1 MDDVQKQGPRRALGS
16 AAERGRKGVFEVE
29 RVVIT
34 GMGAITP
41 VGNDVESYWAALKAG
56 KCGIGPI
63 TRFDASE
70 FKVKLA
76 AEVKDFDVTQY
87 VDKREARR
95 MDANCHFALAA
106 AQQAVDQAGLKEG
119 SFDPYRVGV
128 IFGSGVGGLH
138 VTEEE
143 IPKLNEKG
151 PGRVSP
157 LCIPE
162 MIANMAA
169 AYISMRFGFRG
180 ENFCPVSA
188 CATGNHA
195 IGEAM
200 RAIRH
205 GYQDVVVCGGTEN
218 GIIPI
223 SMAGFQNMKA
233 VHLGDDPSCASIPFD
248 ARRSGFVMGE
258 GAGCLVLESLTH
270 AQARGAAILAEVA
283 GYGATGDAYHI
294 TSPDPACDTA
304 ARAIAN
310 AIADAGLTPADVDYI
325 NAHGT
330 STPLNEKYE
339 TLAIKKAFGEA
350 ARQVK
355 VSSTKSM
362 TGHLLSGAAAI
373 EAVACVMAIRDGV
386 VPPTIG
392 YEQPDPECDLD
403 VTPNQAVSM
412 PVRVAISN
420 SLGFGGHNACI
431 LFKKV

>member
-1 MDDVQKQGPRRALGS
+1 M
-16 AAERGRKGVFEVE
+16 E

-41 VGNDVESYWAALKAG
+41 VGNDVQTFWESLKAG

-63 TRFDASE
+63 TKFDVSDY
-70 FKVKLA
+70 KVKLA

-95 MDANCHFALAA
+95 MDVNCHFALAA

-119 SFDPYRVGV
+119 NFDPYRTGV
-128 IFGSGVGGLH
+128 IYGSGVGGLA
-138 VTEEE
+138 VAEEE
-143 IPKLNEKG
+143 IPKLNAKG

-169 AYISMRFGFRG
+169 AYISMRFGFKG

-188 CATGNHA
+188 CATANHS

-205 GYQDVVVCGGTEN
+205 GYQDIVLCGGTEN

-223 SMAGFQNMKA
+223 ALAGFSNMKA
-233 VHLGDDPSCASIPFD
+233 LHTGDDPTCASIPFD

-270 AQARGAAILAEVA
+270 AQARGATILAEVA
-283 GYGATGDAYHI
+283 GYGASGDAYHI
-294 TSPDPACDTA
+294 TSPAPEGDAA
-304 ARAIAN
+304 ARAIRG
-310 AIADAGLTPADVDYI
+310 AIEDAGLTPADVDYI

-339 TLAIKKAFGEA
+339 TIAIKKAFGDA
-350 ARQVK
+350 AYKVK

-362 TGHLLSGAAAI
+362 TGHLLGGAAAV
-373 EAVACVMAIRDGV
+373 EAIACVMAIREGII
-386 VPPTIG
+386 PPTIG
-392 YEQPDPECDLD
+392 YQEPDPECDLD
-403 VTPNQAVSM
+403 ITPNKAVEM
-412 PVRVAISN
+412 PVNVAISN

>member
-1 MDDVQKQGPRRALGS
+1 M
-16 AAERGRKGVFEVE
+16 E

-41 VGNDVESYWAALKAG
+41 VGNDVQTFWESLKAG

-63 TRFDASE
+63 TKFDVSDY
-70 FKVKLA
+70 KVKLA

-95 MDANCHFALAA
+95 MDLNCHFALAA

-119 SFDPYRVGV
+119 NFDPYRTGV
-128 IFGSGVGGLH
+128 IYGSGVGGLA
-138 VTEEE
+138 VAEEE
-143 IPKLNEKG
+143 IPKLNAKG

-169 AYISMRFGFRG
+169 AYISMRFGFKG

-188 CATGNHA
+188 CATANHS

-205 GYQDVVVCGGTEN
+205 GYQDIVLCGGTEN

-223 SMAGFQNMKA
+223 ALAGFSNMKA
-233 VHLGDDPSCASIPFD
+233 LHTGDDPACASIPFD

-270 AQARGAAILAEVA
+270 AQARGATILAEVA
-283 GYGATGDAYHI
+283 GYGASGDAYHI
-294 TSPDPACDTA
+294 TSPAPEGDAA
-304 ARAIAN
+304 ARAIRG
-310 AIADAGLTPADVDYI
+310 AIEDAGLTPADVDYI

-339 TLAIKKAFGEA
+339 TIAIKKAFGDA
-350 ARQVK
+350 AYKVK

-362 TGHLLSGAAAI
+362 TGHLLGGAAAV
-373 EAVACVMAIRDGV
+373 EAIACVMAIREGII
-386 VPPTIG
+386 PPTIG
-392 YEQPDPECDLD
+392 YQEPDPECDLD
-403 VTPNQAVSM
+403 ITPNKAVEM
-412 PVRVAISN
+412 PVNVAISN

>member
-1 MDDVQKQGPRRALGS
+1 M
-16 AAERGRKGVFEVE
+16 E

-41 VGNDVESYWAALKAG
+41 VGNDVQTFWESLKAG

-63 TRFDASE
+63 TKFDVSDY
-70 FKVKLA
+70 KVKLA

-95 MDANCHFALAA
+95 MDLNCHFALAA

-119 SFDPYRVGV
+119 NFDPYRTGV
-128 IFGSGVGGLH
+128 IYGSGVGGLA
-138 VTEEE
+138 VAEEE

-169 AYISMRFGFRG
+169 AYISMRFGFKG
-180 ENFCPVSA
+180 ENFCPISA
-188 CATGNHA
+188 CATANHS

-205 GYQDVVVCGGTEN
+205 GYQDIVLCGGTEN

-223 SMAGFQNMKA
+223 ALAGFSNMKA
-233 VHLGDDPSCASIPFD
+233 LHTGDDPSCASIPFD

-258 GAGCLVLESLTH
+258 GAGCLVLESLSH
-270 AQARGAAILAEVA
+270 AEARGATILAEVA
-283 GYGATGDAYHI
+283 GYGASGDAYHI
-294 TSPDPACDTA
+294 TSPSPDGEA
-304 ARAIAN
+304 AAHAIRG
-310 AIADAGLTPADVDYI
+310 AIEDAGLAPADVDYI

-339 TLAIKKAFGEA
+339 TIAIKKAFGDA
-350 ARQVK
+350 AYKVK
-355 VSSTKSM
+355 ISSTKSM
-362 TGHLLSGAAAI
+362 TGHLLGGAAAV
-373 EAVACVMAIRDGV
+373 EAIACVMAIREGII
-386 VPPTIG
+386 PPTIG
-392 YEQPDPECDLD
+392 YQEPDPECDLD
-403 VTPNQAVSM
+403 ITPNEAVRM
-412 PVRVAISN
+412 PVNVAISN

>member
-1 MDDVQKQGPRRALGS
+1 M
-16 AAERGRKGVFEVE
+16 E

-41 VGNDVESYWAALKAG
+41 VGNDVQTFWESLKAG
-56 KCGIGPI
+56 KCGVGPI
-63 TRFDASE
+63 TKFDVSDY
-70 FKVKLA
+70 KVKLA

-95 MDANCHFALAA
+95 MDVNCHFALAA

-119 SFDPYRVGV
+119 NFDPYRTGV
-128 IFGSGVGGLH
+128 IYGSGVGGLA
-138 VTEEE
+138 VAEEE
-143 IPKLNEKG
+143 IPKLNAKG

-169 AYISMRFGFRG
+169 AYISMRFGFKG

-188 CATGNHA
+188 CATANHS

-205 GYQDVVVCGGTEN
+205 GYQDIVLCGGTEN

-223 SMAGFQNMKA
+223 ALAGFSNMKA
-233 VHLGDDPSCASIPFD
+233 LHTGDDPACASIPFD

-270 AQARGAAILAEVA
+270 AQARGATILAEVA
-283 GYGATGDAYHI
+283 GYGASGDAYHI
-294 TSPDPACDTA
+294 TSPAPEGDAA
-304 ARAIAN
+304 ARAIRG
-310 AIADAGLTPADVDYI
+310 AIEDAGLTPADVDYI

-339 TLAIKKAFGEA
+339 TIAIKKAFGDA
-350 ARQVK
+350 AYKVK

-362 TGHLLSGAAAI
+362 TGHLLGGAAAV
-373 EAVACVMAIRDGV
+373 EAIACVMAIRDGII
-386 VPPTIG
+386 PPTIG
-392 YEQPDPECDLD
+392 YQEPDPECDLD
-403 VTPNQAVSM
+403 ITPNKAVEM
-412 PVRVAISN
+412 PVNVAISN

>member
-1 MDDVQKQGPRRALGS
+1 M
-16 AAERGRKGVFEVE
+16 E

-41 VGNDVESYWAALKAG
+41 VGNDVQTFWESLKAG

-63 TRFDASE
+63 TKFDVSDY
-70 FKVKLA
+70 KVKLA

-95 MDANCHFALAA
+95 MDLNCHFALAA

-119 SFDPYRVGV
+119 NFDPYRTGV
-128 IFGSGVGGLH
+128 IYGSGVGGLA
-138 VTEEE
+138 VAEEE

-169 AYISMRFGFRG
+169 AYISMRFGFKG
-180 ENFCPVSA
+180 ENFCPISA
-188 CATGNHA
+188 CATANHS

-205 GYQDVVVCGGTEN
+205 GYQDIVLCGGTEN

-223 SMAGFQNMKA
+223 ALAGFSNMKA
-233 VHLGDDPSCASIPFD
+233 LHTGDDPSCASIPFD

-258 GAGCLVLESLTH
+258 GAGCLVLESLSH
-270 AQARGAAILAEVA
+270 AEARDATILAEVA
-283 GYGATGDAYHI
+283 GYGASGDAYHI
-294 TSPDPACDTA
+294 TSPSPDGEA
-304 ARAIAN
+304 AAHAIRG
-310 AIADAGLTPADVDYI
+310 AIEDAGLAPADVDYI

-339 TLAIKKAFGEA
+339 TIAIKKAFGDEA
-350 ARQVK
+350 YKVK
-355 VSSTKSM
+355 ISSTKSM
-362 TGHLLSGAAAI
+362 TGHLLGGAAAV
-373 EAVACVMAIRDGV
+373 EAIACVMAIREGII
-386 VPPTIG
+386 PPTIG
-392 YEQPDPECDLD
+392 YQEPDPECDLD
-403 VTPNQAVSM
+403 ITPNEAVRM
-412 PVRVAISN
+412 PVNVAISN

>member
-1 MDDVQKQGPRRALGS
+1 M
-16 AAERGRKGVFEVE
+16 E

-41 VGNDVESYWAALKAG
+41 VGNDVQTFWESLKAG

-63 TRFDASE
+63 TKFDVSDY
-70 FKVKLA
+70 KVKLA

-95 MDANCHFALAA
+95 MDVNCHFALAA

-119 SFDPYRVGV
+119 NFDPYRTGV
-128 IFGSGVGGLH
+128 IYGSGVGGLAIA
-138 VTEEE
+138 EEE
-143 IPKLNEKG
+143 IPKLNAKG

-169 AYISMRFGFRG
+169 AYISMRFGFKG

-188 CATGNHA
+188 CATANHS

-205 GYQDVVVCGGTEN
+205 GYQDIVLCGGTEN

-223 SMAGFQNMKA
+223 ALAGFSNMKA
-233 VHLGDDPSCASIPFD
+233 LHTGDDPTCASIPFD

-270 AQARGAAILAEVA
+270 AQARGATILAEVA
-283 GYGATGDAYHI
+283 GYGASGDAYHI
-294 TSPDPACDTA
+294 TSPAPEGDAA
-304 ARAIAN
+304 ARAIRG
-310 AIADAGLTPADVDYI
+310 AIEDAGLIPADVDYI

-339 TLAIKKAFGEA
+339 TIAIKKAFGDA
-350 ARQVK
+350 AYKVK

-362 TGHLLSGAAAI
+362 TGHLLGGAAAV
-373 EAVACVMAIRDGV
+373 EAIACVMAIREGII
-386 VPPTIG
+386 PPTIG
-392 YEQPDPECDLD
+392 YQEPDPECDLD
-403 VTPNQAVSM
+403 ITPNKAVEM
-412 PVRVAISN
+412 PVNVAISN

>member
-1 MDDVQKQGPRRALGS
+1 M
-16 AAERGRKGVFEVE
+16 E

-41 VGNDVESYWAALKAG
+41 VGNDVESFWASLKAG

-63 TRFDASE
+63 TKFDVTD
-70 FKVKLA
+70 FKVKVA
-76 AEVKDFDVTQY
+76 AEVKDFDITQF

-95 MDANCHFALAA
+95 MDINCHFALAA
-106 AQQAVDQAGLKEG
+106 AQQAIDQAGLTEG
-119 SFDPYRVGV
+119 NFDPYRTGV
-128 IFGSGVGGLH
+128 IYGSGVGGLQIA
-138 VTEEE
+138 EIE
-143 IPKLNEKG
+143 IPKLKEKG

-169 AYISMRFGFRG
+169 AYISMRFGFKG
-180 ENFCPVSA
+180 ENFSPVSA
-188 CATGNHA
+188 CATANHA

-205 GYQDVVVCGGTEN
+205 GYQDIVLCGGTEN

-223 SMAGFQNMKA
+223 SMAGFANMKA
-233 VHLGDDPSCASIPFD
+233 VYTGEDPTAASMPFD

-270 AQARGAAILAEVA
+270 AQKRGATILAEVA

-294 TSPDPACDTA
+294 TSPAPEGDAA
-304 ARAIAN
+304 ARAILG
-310 AIADAGLTPADVDYI
+310 AITDAGLTPADVDYI

-339 TLAIKKAFGEA
+339 TIAIKKALGDA
-350 ARQVK
+350 AYRVK

-362 TGHLLSGAAAI
+362 TGHLLGGAAAV
-373 EAVACVMAIRDGV
+373 EAIACVMAIRDGV
-386 VPPTIG
+386 IPPTIG
-392 YEQPDPECDLD
+392 YQEPDPDCDLD
-403 VTPNQAVSM
+403 ITPNQAVEM
-412 PVRVAISN
+412 PVNVAISN

-431 LFKKV
+431 LIRKV

>member
-1 MDDVQKQGPRRALGS
+1 M
-16 AAERGRKGVFEVE
+16 E
-29 RVVIT
+29 RVVVT

-41 VGNDVESYWAALKAG
+41 IGNDVETFWSSLKAG

-63 TRFDASE
+63 TKFDVTD
-70 FKVKLA
+70 FKVKVA
-76 AEVKDFDVTQY
+76 AEVKDFDPTQY
-87 VDKREARR
+87 IDKREARR
-95 MDANCHFALAA
+95 MDLNCQFALAA

-119 SFDPYRVGV
+119 NFDPYRTGV
-128 IFGSGVGGLH
+128 IYGSGVGGLH
-138 VTEEE
+138 VAEQE
-143 IPKLNEKG
+143 IPKLLEKG

-169 AYISMRFGFRG
+169 AYISMRFGFKG
-180 ENFCPVSA
+180 ENYSPVSA
-188 CATGNHA
+188 CATANHS

-205 GYQDVVVCGGTEN
+205 GYQDIVLCGGTEN

-223 SMAGFQNMKA
+223 SMAGFANMKA
-233 VHLGDDPSCASIPFD
+233 VYMGEDPENASIPFD

-270 AQARGAAILAEVA
+270 AKARGATILAEVA
-283 GYGATGDAYHI
+283 GYGASGDAYHI
-294 TSPDPACDTA
+294 TSPSPDGDA
-304 ARAIAN
+304 AAHAIRG
-310 AIADAGLTPADVDYI
+310 AIEDAGLAPADVDYI

-339 TLAIKKAFGEA
+339 TIAIKKAFGDA
-350 ARQVK
+350 AYKVK

-362 TGHLLSGAAAI
+362 TGHLLGGAAAV
-373 EAVACVMAIRDGV
+373 EAIACIMAIREGV
-386 VPPTIG
+386 IPPTIG
-392 YEQPDPECDLD
+392 YKEPDPECDLD
-403 VTPNQAVSM
+403 ITPNTAVET
-412 PVRVAISN
+412 PVNVAISN

>member
-1 MDDVQKQGPRRALGS
+1 M
-16 AAERGRKGVFEVE
+16 E

-41 VGNDVESYWAALKAG
+41 VGNDVQTFWESLKAG

-63 TRFDASE
+63 TKFDVSDY
-70 FKVKLA
+70 KVKLA

-95 MDANCHFALAA
+95 MDVNCHFALAA

-119 SFDPYRVGV
+119 NFDPYRTGV
-128 IFGSGVGGLH
+128 IYGSGVGGLA
-138 VTEEE
+138 VAEEE
-143 IPKLNEKG
+143 IPKLNAKG

-169 AYISMRFGFRG
+169 AYISMRFGFKG

-188 CATGNHA
+188 CATANHS

-205 GYQDVVVCGGTEN
+205 GYQDNVLCGGTEN

-223 SMAGFQNMKA
+223 ALAGFSNMKA
-233 VHLGDDPSCASIPFD
+233 LHTGDDPACASIPFD

-270 AQARGAAILAEVA
+270 AQARGATILAEVA
-283 GYGATGDAYHI
+283 GYGASGDAYHI
-294 TSPDPACDTA
+294 TSPAPEGDAA
-304 ARAIAN
+304 ARAIRG
-310 AIADAGLTPADVDYI
+310 AIEDAGLTPADVDYI

-339 TLAIKKAFGEA
+339 TIAIKKAFGDA
-350 ARQVK
+350 AYKVK

-362 TGHLLSGAAAI
+362 TGHLLGGAAAV
-373 EAVACVMAIRDGV
+373 EAIACVMAIREGII
-386 VPPTIG
+386 PPTIG
-392 YEQPDPECDLD
+392 YQEPDPECDLD
-403 VTPNQAVSM
+403 ITPNKAVEM
-412 PVRVAISN
+412 PINVAISN

>member
-1 MDDVQKQGPRRALGS
+1 M
-16 AAERGRKGVFEVE
+16 E

-41 VGNDVESYWAALKAG
+41 VGNDVQTFWESLKAG

-63 TRFDASE
+63 TKFDVSDY
-70 FKVKLA
+70 KVKLA

-95 MDANCHFALAA
+95 MDVNCHFALAA

-119 SFDPYRVGV
+119 NFDPYRTGV
-128 IFGSGVGGLH
+128 IYGSGVGGLA
-138 VTEEE
+138 VAEEE
-143 IPKLNEKG
+143 VPKLNAKG

-169 AYISMRFGFRG
+169 AYISMRFGFKG

-188 CATGNHA
+188 CATANHS

-205 GYQDVVVCGGTEN
+205 GYQDIVLCGGTEN

-223 SMAGFQNMKA
+223 ALAGFSNMKA
-233 VHLGDDPSCASIPFD
+233 LHTGDDPACASIPFD

-270 AQARGAAILAEVA
+270 AQARGATILAEVA
-283 GYGATGDAYHI
+283 GYGASGDAYHI
-294 TSPDPACDTA
+294 TSPAPEGDAA
-304 ARAIAN
+304 ARAIRG
-310 AIADAGLTPADVDYI
+310 AIEDAGLTPADVDYI

-339 TLAIKKAFGEA
+339 TIAIKKAFGDA
-350 ARQVK
+350 AYKVK

-362 TGHLLSGAAAI
+362 TGHLLGGAAAV
-373 EAVACVMAIRDGV
+373 EAIACVMAIREGII
-386 VPPTIG
+386 PPTIG
-392 YEQPDPECDLD
+392 YQEPDPECDLD
-403 VTPNQAVSM
+403 ITPNKAVEM
-412 PVRVAISN
+412 PVNVAISN

>member
-1 MDDVQKQGPRRALGS
+1 M
-16 AAERGRKGVFEVE
+16 E

-41 VGNDVESYWAALKAG
+41 VGNDVQTFWESLKAG

-63 TRFDASE
+63 TKFDVSD

-76 AEVKDFDVTQY
+76 AEVKDFDATKY

-95 MDANCHFALAA
+95 MDLNCQFAMGAA
-106 AQQAVDQAGLKEG
+106 TQAVEQAGLKEG
-119 SFDPYRVGV
+119 NFDPYRTGV

-138 VTEEE
+138 VAEQE
-143 IPKLNEKG
+143 IPKLLEKG

-169 AYISMRFGFRG
+169 AYISMKFGFKG

-188 CATGNHA
+188 CATGNHS

-205 GYQDVVVCGGTEN
+205 GYQDVIICGGTEN

-233 VHLGDDPSCASIPFD
+233 VHMGEDPETASIPFD

-258 GAGCLVLESLTH
+258 GAGCLVLESLSH
-270 AQARGAAILAEVA
+270 AEARGATILAEVA

-294 TSPDPACDTA
+294 TSPSPEGDAA
-304 ARAIAN
+304 ARSILGAIT
-310 AIADAGLTPADVDYI
+310 DAGLTPADVDYI

-339 TLAIKKAFGEA
+339 TIAIKKAFGEQA
-350 ARQVK
+350 YKVK
-355 VSSTKSM
+355 ISSTKSM
-362 TGHLLSGAAAI
+362 TGHLLGGAAAV
-373 EAVACVMAIRDGV
+373 EAIACVCAIRDGII
-386 VPPTIG
+386 PPTIG
-392 YEQPDPECDLD
+392 YKEPDPECDLD
-403 VTPNQAVSM
+403 ITPNKAIAM
-412 PVRVAISN
+412 PVNVAISN
-420 SLGFGGHNACI
+420 ALGFGGHNATI
-431 LFKKV
+431 LIKKV

>member
-1 MDDVQKQGPRRALGS
+1 M
-16 AAERGRKGVFEVE
+16 E

-41 VGNDVESYWAALKAG
+41 VGNDVQTFWESLKAG
-56 KCGIGPI
+56 KCGVGPI
-63 TRFDASE
+63 TKFDVSDY
-70 FKVKLA
+70 KVKLA

-95 MDANCHFALAA
+95 MDVNCHFALAA

-119 SFDPYRVGV
+119 NFDPYRTGV
-128 IFGSGVGGLH
+128 IYGSGVGGLA
-138 VTEEE
+138 VAEEE
-143 IPKLNEKG
+143 IPKLNAKG

-169 AYISMRFGFRG
+169 AYISMRFGFKG

-188 CATGNHA
+188 CATANHS

-205 GYQDVVVCGGTEN
+205 GYQDIVLCGGTEN

-223 SMAGFQNMKA
+223 ALAGFSNMKA
-233 VHLGDDPSCASIPFD
+233 LHTGDDPACASIPFD

-270 AQARGAAILAEVA
+270 AQARGATILAEVA
-283 GYGATGDAYHI
+283 GYGASGDAYHI
-294 TSPDPACDTA
+294 TSPAPEGDAA
-304 ARAIAN
+304 ARAIRG
-310 AIADAGLTPADVDYI
+310 AIEDAGLTPADVDYI

-330 STPLNEKYE
+330 SIPLNEKYE
-339 TLAIKKAFGEA
+339 TIAIKKAFGDA
-350 ARQVK
+350 AYKVK

-362 TGHLLSGAAAI
+362 TGHLLGGAAAV
-373 EAVACVMAIRDGV
+373 EAIACVMAIREGII
-386 VPPTIG
+386 PPTIG
-392 YEQPDPECDLD
+392 YQEPDPECDLD
-403 VTPNQAVSM
+403 ITPNEAVRM
-412 PVRVAISN
+412 PVNVAISN